1 MLVITT
7 AILTAFLMVC
17 LFVGTLSTIP
27 LAVLC
32 VGSAGFFILFGHHS
46 HSGIVAIDQF
56 AQHSRLSAWNPTFKT
71 VGVLI
76 LLIACVASHSPWPPL
91 AMFFVMLL
99 LTVAA
104 GGLDLDHY
112 LSLIALP
119 AVFLLLS
126 GIVLLWE
133 YAPSADGV
141 WNIAFWHGWLSV
153 TAENQVR
160 ARLVMARAF
169 GAVSCLYFLS
179 LSTPMSELISV
190 GRRAH
195 IPAIVLELA
204 VLIYRYIFILLSTY
218 RTMKDAAAS
227 RLGFDGYKQG
237 IATTGKIYGNLLARS
252 FRRAEACLDAMESRC
267 YDGEIRFLER
277 EKKPV
282 SGVQLVGAIVLILA
296 MLTGV
301 IVTW

>member
-1 MLVITT
+1 MLVLIT
-7 AILTAFLMVC
+7 AILTVFLMTC
-17 LFVGTLSTIP
+17 LFIGTLSTIP
-27 LAVLC
+27 LVLLC
-32 VGSAGFFILFGHHS
+32 IGSAAFFLVFGHHS
-46 HSGIVAIDQF
+46 HNGIVAIDQY

-71 VGVLI
+71 VSALVL
-76 LLIACVASHSPWPPL
+76 LVLCVCSHSPWPPL
-91 AMFFVMLL
+91 AMFFVMLV
-99 LTVAA
+99 LTVAV
-104 GGLDLDHY
+104 GGLEMDHY

-133 YAPSADGV
+133 YGPSADGV

-153 TAENQVR
+153 TVENQVR

-190 GRRAH
+190 ARKAH
-195 IPAIVLELA
+195 IPSIVLELA

-227 RLGFDGYKQG
+227 RLGFDGYRQG

-277 EKKPV
+277 ENKSV
-282 SGVQLVGAIVLILA
+282 TAVQRGAAIVLIVGMLA
-296 MLTGV
+296 GV

>member
-7 AILTAFLMVC
+7 AILTVFLMAC
-17 LFVGTLSTIP
+17 LFIGTLPAVP

-32 VGSAGFFILFGHHS
+32 AASVLFFLVFGHHS
-46 HSGIVAIDQF
+46 HGGIVAIDQY
-56 AQHSRLSAWNPTFKT
+56 AQYSRLSAWNPTFKT
-71 VGVLI
+71 VSALLLLVL
-76 LLIACVASHSPWPPL
+76 CVCSHSPWPPL
-91 AMFFVMLL
+91 AMFFLIL
-99 LTVAA
+99 ALTVGV
-104 GGLDLDHY
+104 GGLEMDHY

-153 TAENQVR
+153 TVGNQVR

-190 GRRAH
+190 ARKAH
-195 IPAIVLELA
+195 IPSIVLELA

-237 IATTGKIYGNLLARS
+237 IVTTGKIYGNMLARS
-252 FRRAEACLDAMESRC
+252 FRRAETCLDAMESRC

-282 SGVQLVGAIVLILA
+282 TGVQRAAAVVLVIGMLA
-296 MLTGV
+296 GV
-301 IVTW
+301 VVTW